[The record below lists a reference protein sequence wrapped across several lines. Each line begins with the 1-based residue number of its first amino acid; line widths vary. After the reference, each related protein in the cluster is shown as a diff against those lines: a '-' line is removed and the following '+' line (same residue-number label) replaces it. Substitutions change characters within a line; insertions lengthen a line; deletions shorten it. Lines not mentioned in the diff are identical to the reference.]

1 MNHKIK
7 KFIKKIIP
15 DSILL
20 LRIKLIDKKWGI
32 KKKNLNEL
40 FSSVYSNNVWNTEN
54 QLNETFYSG
63 IGSRNKD
70 IILQYQNA
78 IREFF
83 KSLKYDL
90 KILDLGCGDFYI
102 HSDLVNL
109 SSDYIAI
116 DIVPELIEY
125 NKKKYSNLKVSFLN
139 LDITKNNL
147 PDANIVLIREVLQHL
162 SNKNINNVLENIK
175 KNNYK
180 HIILTEVLPLDDN
193 FIANKDFI
201 DGPHTRM
208 SFLDSGIDITKKPF
222 NFNYKNKIKLLEIK
236 IKNYRLVTMIYEI

>member
-1 MNHKIK
+1 MNHKFK

-20 LRIKLIDKKWGI
+20 LRIKLLDKKWGV
-32 KKKNLNEL
+32 KNKNLKEL
-40 FSSVYSNNVWNTEN
+40 FSSVYLNNIWNTDN
-54 QLNETFYSG
+54 QANDSFYSG
-63 IGSRNKD
+63 IGSRDKY
-70 IILQYQNA
+70 IISQYQNK
-78 IREFF
+78 IKDFF
-83 KSLKYDL
+83 KSLKYEL
-90 KILDLGCGDFYI
+90 KVLDLGCGDFYI
-102 HSDLVNL
+102 HSNLVGLTN
-109 SSDYIAI
+109 DYIAI

-162 SNKNINNVLENIK
+162 SNKNIINVLENIK
-175 KNNYK
+175 KNNYR

-208 SFLDSGIDITKKPF
+208 SFLESGIDITKKPF

-236 IKNYRLVTMIYEI
+236 IKNYRLVTMVYEI

>member
-32 KKKNLNEL
+32 KNRNLKEL

-54 QLNETFYSG
+54 QLDETFYSG

-70 IILQYQNA
+70 IISQYQNA

-83 KSLKYDL
+83 KSLKYEL
-90 KILDLGCGDFYI
+90 KVLDLGCGDFYI

-109 SSDYIAI
+109 S
-116 DIVPELIEY
+116 
-125 NKKKYSNLKVSFLN
+125 
-139 LDITKNNL
+139 
-147 PDANIVLIREVLQHL
+147 
-162 SNKNINNVLENIK
+162 NVLN
-175 KNNYK
+175 
-180 HIILTEVLPLDDN
+180 
-193 FIANKDFI
+193 A
-201 DGPHTRM
+201 
-208 SFLDSGIDITKKPF
+208 
-222 NFNYKNKIKLLEIK
+222 LLEILFQR
-236 IKNYRLVTMIYEI
+236 ISS